1 MATALDDEW
10 PILFTSHFCAGQ
22 TRCMNQLKNPQRFI
36 SLDNRPFCA
45 AEGCR
50 PRYGRRKVT
59 SASNIV
65 VGAFR
70 FAERVNV
77 FVKQRQFRCE
87 VHVAKKPYTQGS
99 ALLRQPQELFG

>member
-1 MATALDDEW
+1 M
-10 PILFTSHFCAGQ
+10 
-22 TRCMNQLKNPQRFI
+22 
-36 SLDNRPFCA
+36 
-45 AEGCR
+45 
-50 PRYGRRKVT
+50 
-59 SASNIV
+59 

-87 VHVAKKPYTQGS
+87 VHVAKKRYTQGS